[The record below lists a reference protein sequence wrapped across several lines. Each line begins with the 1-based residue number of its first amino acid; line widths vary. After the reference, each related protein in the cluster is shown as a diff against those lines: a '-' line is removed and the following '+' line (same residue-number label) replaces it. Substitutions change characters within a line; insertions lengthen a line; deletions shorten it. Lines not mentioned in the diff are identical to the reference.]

1 MPKSSVRWY
10 SVEGRRELLN
20 NTLVEAGGRQKY
32 VVVESGSYEKTST
45 LTITRVKAEDSGHY
59 TCITSNYAGKVEA
72 NFTLQVYLFA
82 IFITLTA
89 LEPNLLPKNRMCFK
103 ITL

>member
-32 VVVESGSYEKTST
+32 VVVESGSYEKSST

-72 NFTLQVYLFA
+72 NFTLQVLTYLQY
-82 IFITLTA
+82 LY
-89 LEPNLLPKNRMCFK
+89 
-103 ITL
+103 

>member
-1 MPKSSVRWY
+1 MFDSITNYDFCFQLTHPRYTV
-10 SVEGRRELLN
+10 N
-20 NTLVEAGGRQKY
+20 P
-32 VVVESGSYEKTST
+32 ESGT